1 MSGPVGII
9 VGIIIVLLILGA
21 FGVVIAHN
29 VDDTL
34 KTLGH
39 HHTMKRP
46 VVPRPGAG
54 GHTNAPLVPG
64 AGGHTNAPLVPG
76 AGGKTN
82 TPPLAN
88 STAEGF
94 VGAYG
99 RSPQMEGCISWG
111 DDDMHRIPS
120 FNRCSYM

>member
-64 AGGHTNAPLVPG
+64 AGG
-76 AGGKTN
+76 KTN